1 MDDYYTQ
8 PATYNSALEHIQ
20 KASENQQFKT
30 RKIIQNSLVISFSIM
45 GFFVGLFVM
54 LQLDI
59 GYILIPLGFI
69 AFIELLLILIVR
81 TNSKQ
86 KMINTIINDEIVQI
100 YNSSNGTTYSYE
112 SKPKI
117 PKTFNVD
124 MGMFTRSAAV
134 STVFAIKDT
143 TSTFPFELY
152 RCTLMTS
159 NGKSSTVHFTGMYI
173 RFFIPNIPRQQLL
186 SRGKPHASGIKMVQV
201 EGYEERLFTPLDSP
215 ETRINPIL
223 YGIFQDLPNKFD
235 LKAYHVGSNATEVH
249 VAFTPK
255 RREKLPEEFTY
266 QTIQEFSE
274 PLMSYL
280 TYVDEVRIQLAELA
294 I

>member
-86 KMINTIINDEIVQI
+86 KMELLIILFLI
-100 YNSSNGTTYSYE
+100 
-112 SKPKI
+112 
-117 PKTFNVD
+117 
-124 MGMFTRSAAV
+124 
-134 STVFAIKDT
+134 
-143 TSTFPFELY
+143 
-152 RCTLMTS
+152 
-159 NGKSSTVHFTGMYI
+159 
-173 RFFIPNIPRQQLL
+173 LL
-186 SRGKPHASGIKMVQV
+186 
-201 EGYEERLFTPLDSP
+201 
-215 ETRINPIL
+215 
-223 YGIFQDLPNKFD
+223 
-235 LKAYHVGSNATEVH
+235 
-249 VAFTPK
+249 
-255 RREKLPEEFTY
+255 
-266 QTIQEFSE
+266 
-274 PLMSYL
+274 
-280 TYVDEVRIQLAELA
+280 LA
-294 I
+294 